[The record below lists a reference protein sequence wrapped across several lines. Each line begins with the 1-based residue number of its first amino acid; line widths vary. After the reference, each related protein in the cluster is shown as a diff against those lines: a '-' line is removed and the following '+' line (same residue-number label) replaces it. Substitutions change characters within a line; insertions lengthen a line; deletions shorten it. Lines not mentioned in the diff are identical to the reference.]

1 MDLERERYVGIFLRD
16 EEEMEM
22 LDDSFILI
30 GEFLEVVIFIIIF
43 RYYLGNNLFYF
54 VVCFDILCF
63 YRKFIF

>member
-1 MDLERERYVGIFLRD
+1 
-16 EEEMEM
+16 M